1 MAVIA
6 RTIREQVTNQIRD
19 DLVAGNFPDGC
30 VLREAELAKR
40 FGVSRGPIRDAF
52 LQLTQEGF
60 LAYEANRGVRLREPP
75 DPENREF
82 IVSLRI
88 QIETFV
94 IRKGLD
100 RLHGDVLLAVENAL
114 CELKVACEG
123 DDVAAVAR
131 CDMAFHEA
139 ILAGCGGDDFI
150 LAWRQL
156 CSCMLLTYTRLEDY
170 EQVFSEHVELLE
182 AVRAGKKQ
190 AIVAAIKSNIR

>member
-94 IRKGLD
+94 IRKG
-100 RLHGDVLLAVENAL
+100 
-114 CELKVACEG
+114 
-123 DDVAAVAR
+123 
-131 CDMAFHEA
+131 
-139 ILAGCGGDDFI
+139 
-150 LAWRQL
+150 
-156 CSCMLLTYTRLEDY
+156 
-170 EQVFSEHVELLE
+170 
-182 AVRAGKKQ
+182 
-190 AIVAAIKSNIR
+190 